1 MLKYFIYQGAAVS
14 AGVSAVSSPKSETL
28 SMLQDY
34 NDDDSVDD

>member
-1 MLKYFIYQGAAVS
+1 MSICTSILIKLLML
-14 AGVSAVSSPKSETL
+14 KSETL